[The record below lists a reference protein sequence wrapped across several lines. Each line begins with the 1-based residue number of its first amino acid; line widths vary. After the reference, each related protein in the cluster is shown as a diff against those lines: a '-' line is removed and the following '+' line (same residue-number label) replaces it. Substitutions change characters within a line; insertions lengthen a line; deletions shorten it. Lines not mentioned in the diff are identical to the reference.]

1 MTNKEIQ
8 YELVES
14 VITLNH
20 YLDEMKKGNK
30 IGDKNYDK
38 DAIETVRDRLTK
50 IFNDAKEKEREA
62 K

>member
-50 IFNDAKEKEREA
+50 IFNDAKEKERET